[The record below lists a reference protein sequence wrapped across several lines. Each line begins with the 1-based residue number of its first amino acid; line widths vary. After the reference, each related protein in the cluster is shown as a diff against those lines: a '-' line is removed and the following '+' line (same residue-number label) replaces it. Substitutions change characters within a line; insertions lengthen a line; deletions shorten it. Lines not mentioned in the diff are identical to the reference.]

1 MTDKFN
7 NLSDEA
13 LADEIGELNAIIKG
27 HEDRL
32 DALKDAFK
40 DRARSIVKGQ
50 SWIVSASTS
59 TGASAGLIFLYCG
72 LLRRS
77 LGMSARAAL
86 MAACTAATFSR
97 NASGVGAH
105 TRSK

>member
-1 MTDKFN
+1 MDKFN

-59 TGASAGLIFLYCG
+59 TSKRLDV
-72 LLRRS
+72 RKVREV
-77 LGMSARAAL
+77 LGDAL
-86 MAACTAATFSR
+86 DDSYFNISET
-97 NASGVGAH
+97 
-105 TRSK
+105 TRITTKPVKEIE

>member
-27 HEDRL
+27 YETRL

-40 DRARSIVKGQ
+40 ARARSIVKGQ

-59 TGASAGLIFLYCG
+59 TTKRLDVKKV
-72 LLRRS
+72 REV
-77 LGMSARAAL
+77 LGDAL
-86 MAACTAATFSR
+86 DDSYFVS
-97 NASGVGAH
+97 SES
-105 TRSK
+105 TRITTKPVKEIE

>member
-1 MTDKFN
+1 MDKFN

-59 TGASAGLIFLYCG
+59 TSKRLDVRKI
-72 LLRRS
+72 REV
-77 LGMSARAAL
+77 LGDAL
-86 MAACTAATFSR
+86 DDSYFNISET
-97 NASGVGAH
+97 
-105 TRSK
+105 TRITTKSVKEIE

>member
-1 MTDKFN
+1 MDKFN

-27 HEDRL
+27 HENRL

-59 TGASAGLIFLYCG
+59 TSKRLDV
-72 LLRRS
+72 RKVREV
-77 LGMSARAAL
+77 LGDAL
-86 MAACTAATFSR
+86 DDSYFNISET
-97 NASGVGAH
+97 
-105 TRSK
+105 TRITTKPVKEIE

>member
-59 TGASAGLIFLYCG
+59 TSKRLDVRKI
-72 LLRRS
+72 REV
-77 LGMSARAAL
+77 LGDAL
-86 MAACTAATFSR
+86 DDSYFTVTES
-97 NASGVGAH
+97 
-105 TRSK
+105 TRITTKPVKEIE

>member
-59 TGASAGLIFLYCG
+59 TSKRLDV
-72 LLRRS
+72 RKVREV
-77 LGMSARAAL
+77 LGDAL
-86 MAACTAATFSR
+86 DDSYFNISET
-97 NASGVGAH
+97 
-105 TRSK
+105 TRITTKPVKEIE

>member
-59 TGASAGLIFLYCG
+59 TSKRLDVRKI
-72 LLRRS
+72 REV
-77 LGMSARAAL
+77 LGDAL
-86 MAACTAATFSR
+86 DDSYFNISET
-97 NASGVGAH
+97 
-105 TRSK
+105 TRITTKPVKEIE

>member
-27 HEDRL
+27 HEERL

-59 TGASAGLIFLYCG
+59 TSKRLDVRKI
-72 LLRRS
+72 REV
-77 LGMSARAAL
+77 LGDAL
-86 MAACTAATFSR
+86 DDSYFNISET
-97 NASGVGAH
+97 
-105 TRSK
+105 TRITTKPVKEIE

>member
-59 TGASAGLIFLYCG
+59 TT
-72 LLRRS
+72 RRLDVKKVREV
-77 LGMSARAAL
+77 LGDAL
-86 MAACTAATFSR
+86 DDSYFNISET
-97 NASGVGAH
+97 
-105 TRSK
+105 TRITTKPVKEIE